1 MQEARI
7 LVMDDEA
14 GERRRIEDYL
24 VQKGYDVL
32 AVEHVDDAVDAIR
45 RGLYDVFLT
54 DCNIP
59 GVDALR
65 TSDVARKINPDLA
78 VIIMTAFGTIETAVK
93 AIKAGAYDYL
103 PKPIDLDQLVV
114 LIDRIAERQNLI
126 RENIELREQL
136 RERYKFDEIVS
147 ASSAMEEVL
156 NLAGRVAS
164 SNATVLLRGES
175 GTGKELVAKAI
186 HYHSARAGF
195 PLIKVNCAALP
206 ETLLE

>member
-1 MQEARI
+1 MNEARI
-7 LVMDDEA
+7 LIMDDEA

-32 AVEHVDDAVDAIR
+32 AVAHVDDAVDAIR
-45 RGLYDVFLT
+45 HDRYDVFLT

-65 TSDVARKINPDLA
+65 TSDEARKINPDLA

-114 LIDRIAERQNLI
+114 LIDRISERQNLI
-126 RENIELREQL
+126 RENIELKEQL
-136 RERYKFDEIVS
+136 RKRYKFDEIVS
-147 ASSAMEEVL
+147 ASSVMEEVL

-164 SNATVLLRGES
+164 SNATVLLRGE
-175 GTGKELVAKAI
+175 A
-186 HYHSARAGF
+186 ARARNWSLRRSTITARGRISRS
-195 PLIKVNCAALP
+195 LR
-206 ETLLE
+206 